1 MASHQKVYIL
11 FAILFAS
18 LASGIS
24 GKMLC
29 EDLPVDFCAF
39 SVSTTG
45 SRCVLEKR
53 ILTNGNVE
61 YECQTSQVVAD
72 MFAEWMET
80 DECIQSCGLDRMSV
94 GISSDALVERG
105 FAKVVCSRAC
115 QNNCPNVIDL
125 FTNLAAGEGVQLE
138 QVCEAQAKSAR
149 REMREVSWASLSAN
163 GVAAWEQLAAPGPSA
178 SL

>member
-105 FAKVVCSRAC
+105 FAKALCSHDC
-115 QNNCPNVIDL
+115 QSNCPNVIDL
-125 FTNLAAGEGVQLE
+125 FTNVAAGEGVALK
-138 QVCEAQAKSAR
+138 QVCEVQAKATR
-149 REMREVSWASLSAN
+149 REMGQVGWASLSAN
-163 GVAAWEQLAAPGPSA
+163 TINAWEQGER
-178 SL
+178 